1 MQKSRT
7 FSEKL
12 RAERAD
18 LNDLLERVVAAH
30 GGLDRWKKFNGVTAT
45 VVGGGVPDSLMK
57 FAGVITV
64 FSLAAAG
71 RVLNV
76 L

>member
-12 RAERAD
+12 RAEGKD
-18 LNDLLERVVAAH
+18 LNDQRERVVAAH
-30 GGLDRWKKFNGVTAT
+30 GGLDRRKKFFRVTAT

-64 FSLAAAG
+64 FSLRKG
-71 RVLNV
+71 NYG
-76 L
+76 